1 MKKILIADDNS
12 ASLYMLER
20 LLKGHG
26 FEVISAENGKDAL
39 EKARLNPPHLIV
51 TDILMPVMDGYTLCR
66 EWKADVSLRHIPLV
80 FYTATYTEPKDEL
93 FALSLG
99 ADRFV
104 IKPQEPDVLINI
116 IKTVLEE
123 KSPENR
129 PAAKPLG
136 EEIEFFRQYNE
147 VLFNKLEKKMLALEI
162 ANQEL
167 KTMEEMYRLSFEHVT
182 DVIYTIDA
190 DLRITSISPSVE
202 RILGYKPQDFLGRP
216 VADLGNIFVPEFLEQ
231 AVADMGSVLK
241 GETIPAA
248 TYQFISKDGT
258 IKYGEVSGSPI
269 MREDRVIGMISVARD
284 VTERKRLEEALRAS
298 EASFTMLV
306 DTIPDIVTRTDLS
319 GKILFTNDYVPKV
332 TGYTHE
338 ELEGR
343 NLLDFISPDEPDGAV
358 KRMTAILSEG
368 RQGPNVYHMIMKD
381 GRKIPFEVNG
391 DVLRDK
397 DGKPFGRVHI
407 CRDISLRI
415 KAEQEKEQLQEKL
428 VQAQKME
435 SIGRLAGGIAHDFNN
450 MLGVILGH
458 VELALEN
465 IQPGQTLY
473 NSLQEIRKAA
483 QRSADLTSQ
492 LLAFA
497 RRQTVSP
504 QILDMNETVTKMLK
518 MLQRLIGE
526 DINLAWLPGHN
537 VWPIEIDPSQ
547 IDQIL
552 ANLCVN
558 ARDAI
563 TGTGKVTIETENV
576 TLDQTYC
583 TDHPGFIPGEY
594 VLLTVSD
601 DGCGMSRETQS
612 KLFEPFFTTKETGKG
627 TGLGLAMVYGIVKQ
641 NNGFINIYS
650 EPDKGTTC
658 RIYLP
663 RHHGNGR
670 RKRMEDIQETPLRG
684 GETVLVVEDERAI
697 LDLVGIILRGQ
708 GYSVLAAATPDEAIS
723 LAAKHNGDIHLLL
736 TDVVMPK
743 MNGRDLAGILQS
755 RHPHLKCLF
764 TSGYTANV
772 IAHHGILDDGVH
784 FIAKPFSRKD
794 LAFKVRAALDQ
805 P

>member
-1 MKKILIADDNS
+1 MIKILIADDNS

-26 FEVISAENGKDAL
+26 FEVISAENGVDAL
-39 EKARLNPPHLIV
+39 EKARINPPHLIV
-51 TDILMPVMDGYTLCR
+51 TDILMPEMDGYALCR
-66 EWKADVSLRHIPLV
+66 EWKADASLMHIPLI
-80 FYTATYTEPKDEL
+80 FYTATYTDPKDEL

-99 ADRFV
+99 ADWFL

-116 IKTVLEE
+116 IKKVLEE
-123 KSPENR
+123 KSPEKR
-129 PAAKPLG
+129 PAPKPLG
-136 EEIEFFRQYNE
+136 EDIEFFRQYNE
-147 VLFNKLEKKMLALEI
+147 VLFKKLEKKMLDLKT
-162 ANQEL
+162 ANEEL
-167 KTMEEMYRLSFEHVT
+167 KSMEEMYRLSFEHVT
-182 DVIYTIDA
+182 DVIYTADA
-190 DLRITSISPSVE
+190 DLHITGISPSVE
-202 RILGYKPQDFLGRP
+202 RLLGYKPQDFIGRS
-216 VADLGNIFVPEFLEQ
+216 VADLGNILVPRFLEQ
-231 AVADMGSVLK
+231 AVSDMRSVLK
-241 GETIPAA
+241 GETILAA
-248 TYQFISKDGT
+248 TYQFIARDGT
-258 IKYGEVSGSPI
+258 IKCGEVSGSPI
-269 MREDRVIGMISVARD
+269 IREGRIIGMISVARD
-284 VTERKRLEEALRAS
+284 VTERKKLEDALLTS

-306 DTIPDIVTRTDLS
+306 NTIPDIVVRTDLS
-319 GKILFTNDYVPKV
+319 GKIIFTNDYVTKV

-343 NLLDFISPDEPDGAV
+343 NLLDFIYPDEQAGAIQ
-358 KRMTAILSEG
+358 KMTAMLSEG
-368 RQGPNVYHMIMKD
+368 RQGPSIYHLIMKD
-381 GRKIPFEVNG
+381 GRRVPFEVNG
-391 DVLRDK
+391 DVLLDQ

-407 CRDISLRI
+407 CRDISLRMQ
-415 KAEQEKEQLQEKL
+415 AEREKEQLQEKL
-428 VQAQKME
+428 IQVQKIE

-458 VELALEN
+458 VELALERT
-465 IQPGQTLY
+465 QPSQTLHAH
-473 NSLQEIRKAA
+473 LQEIRKAA

-504 QILDMNETVTKMLK
+504 MILNTNETITAMLK

-526 DINLAWLPGHN
+526 DINLAWLPGPN
-537 VWPIEIDPSQ
+537 VWPVEIDPSQ

-563 TGTGKVTIETENV
+563 NGTGKVTIETGNIA
-576 TLDQTYC
+576 LDKTYC

-612 KLFEPFFTTKETGKG
+612 RLFEPFFTTKETGKG
-627 TGLGLAMVYGIVKQ
+627 TGLGLATVYGIVKQ

-650 EPDKGTTC
+650 EPGEGTTC

-663 RHHGNGR
+663 RHYGR
-670 RKRMEDIQETPLRG
+670 GKSVRFEDKQETLLHG
-684 GETVLVVEDERAI
+684 GETVLVVEDEPAI
-697 LDLVGIILRGQ
+697 LDLIHIILKGQ

-723 LAAKHNGDIHLLL
+723 LASEYEGDIHLLL

-794 LAFKVRAALDQ
+794 LAFKVRAILDQ